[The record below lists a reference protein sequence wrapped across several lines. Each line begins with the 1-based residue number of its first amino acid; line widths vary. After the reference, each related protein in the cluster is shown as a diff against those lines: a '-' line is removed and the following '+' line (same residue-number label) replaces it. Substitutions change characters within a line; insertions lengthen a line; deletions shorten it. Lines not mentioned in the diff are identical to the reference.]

1 MKDVTCN
8 ILELEARRG
17 IYDFIMKSP
26 GLHIREISRRLE
38 IPFTTLQYHLRF
50 LEKRELVKAKEDGKY
65 TRYYVSFKFGRKEKD
80 VVDLLRK
87 KTTRSMIFY
96 FLSFIVCSQ
105 IELSK
110 SLEKHPTTIEFH
122 LKKMEKMGIIKQ
134 VKSEY
139 GVVKLDF
146 IPYEVEHIPEG
157 NEKIYCLVDPYF
169 IYDLLVIHKESVL
182 EDEEFRHIFEYI
194 EFSVETGIPEKIS
207 SPRDTIDVLANIF
220 WSMFPPSFR
229 A

>member
-1 MKDVTCN
+1 MEDVTCN
-8 ILELEARRG
+8 ILELETRRG

-26 GLHIREISRRLE
+26 GMHVREISRRLD

-50 LEKRELVKAKEDGKY
+50 LEKRELVKVKEDGKY
-65 TRYYVSFKFGRKEKD
+65 SRYYVSFKFGRKEKE

-87 KTTRSMIFY
+87 KTTRSIIFY

-105 IELSK
+105 IEISK

-122 LKKMEKMGIIKQ
+122 LRKMEKMGIIKK
-134 VKSEY
+134 VKSKY
-139 GVVKLDF
+139 GIVKLDF
-146 IPYEVEHIPEG
+146 RPYEIEHIPEG

-182 EDEEFRHIFEYI
+182 DEEEFRNFFDYI
-194 EFSVETGIPEKIS
+194 AFYVEEGIPEKMV
-207 SPRDTIDVLANIF
+207 SPRDAIDILANIF
-220 WSMFPPSFR
+220 WSMFPPSFK